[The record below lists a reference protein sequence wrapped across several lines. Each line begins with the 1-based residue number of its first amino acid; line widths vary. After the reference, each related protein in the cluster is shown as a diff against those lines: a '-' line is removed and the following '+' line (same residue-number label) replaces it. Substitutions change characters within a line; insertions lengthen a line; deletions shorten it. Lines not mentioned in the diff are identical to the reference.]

1 MPPFDPFWS
10 VVLIRCNRQ
19 CVFEGDLHQYIFQ
32 ISFVY
37 FTMIK
42 NTVNIYQACFPP
54 LLMSA
59 CVKWAKEHVDAFN
72 EILARQLSGF
82 EPGSEVWIRCMNR
95 AKEHATLMT
104 EVGLDF
110 KDLIGNTVSAPNG
123 QVAETQ
129 SAGLGLQ

>member
-1 MPPFDPFWS
+1 MPCFVPSWS
-10 VVLIRCNRQ
+10 VVLRCCNRQ

-32 ISFVY
+32 VSFVY

-72 EILARQLSGF
+72 GILARQLNGF
-82 EPGSEVWIRCMNR
+82 EPDSEVWIRCLNR
-95 AKEHATLMT
+95 AKEHAMLMT

-123 QVAETQ
+123 QVADKV
-129 SAGLGLQ
+129 SVGLGLQ